1 MTSLQ
6 LYTISSA
13 DFSVHLKLGN
23 YRPGFLN
30 GSIYQHAPIFWSKLF
45 FYDVPAENG
54 RNWSSRIVL
63 LNGPD
68 ELKDYACETRIGVEP
83 CTGQIMLDFPS
94 SPVGLHSLTLV
105 PGTLASACRQI
116 CTFLPQKRIH
126 QRSIFTTKTFTADL
140 ALLTGT

>member
-6 LYTISSA
+6 LYTVSSA

-63 LNGPD
+63 LNGPN
-68 ELKDYACETRIGVEP
+68 ELKDYACGGKTMEIK
-83 CTGQIMLDFPS
+83 GQRLLGNKQEGGAMYLMSVLEQAHFINPI
-94 SPVGLHSLTLV
+94 
-105 PGTLASACRQI
+105 ASA
-116 CTFLPQKRIH
+116 
-126 QRSIFTTKTFTADL
+126 
-140 ALLTGT
+140 GEG